1 MTQETLEELAEKLQE
16 EIKYGASI
24 SDIIDTLTK
33 WQQQNSNVNALHFE
47 IDSLKREIKVLK
59 HQQERSY
66 SEEEVKIMYRSLW
79 VGNCFDFDTSYEM
92 ETNFEHDFNLW
103 FEQFKNK

>member
-1 MTQETLEELAEKLQE
+1 MKQETLEELAEKLQE

-33 WQQQNSNVNALHFE
+33 WQQEHCYKELEEVKHLYLTAL
-47 IDSLKREIKVLK
+47 KQK
-59 HQQERSY
+59 ERMY
-66 SEEEVKIMYRSLW
+66 SEEEVDKILRNFRSVFLPFGQ
-79 VGNCFDFDTSYEM
+79 VSDLTLN
-92 ETNFEHDFNLW
+92 NW

>member
-1 MTQETLEELAEKLQE
+1 MQQETLEELAEKLQE

-33 WQQQNSNVNALHFE
+33 WQQEQDKN
-47 IDSLKREIKVLK
+47 K
-59 HQQERSY
+59 Y

-79 VGNCFDFDTSYEM
+79 AGNCFDFDTSYEM

-103 FEQFKNK
+103 LEQFKNK